1 MTTVTDA
8 ASATI
13 AAVSH
18 AASSG
23 GDTHAMV
30 SKIIFQLLIAFV
42 AAKFVGF
49 IFKKM
54 KQPAVIGELLAGIIL
69 GPYVLNVLQL
79 NDPSMHL
86 TFEVIAEVAVILL
99 LFSIGLETKLSDLTK
114 VGVKAFWVAV
124 GGVILP
130 FVLGY
135 IYMRL
140 TGSNNIKSMFMGAI
154 MVATSVGI
162 TARILKDLNFMSEEV
177 SRVVLGAAVIDDIL
191 GLIVL
196 SVVSGLAEKGSISL
210 PAVIATI
217 LVIIIFL
224 LLFTL
229 GGVHFNKKFGYS
241 IGTFKAR
248 NAPLIAGSVV
258 CFTYAVVAVQ
268 IGLAA
273 IVGAFMAGV
282 VMAERESEYEIKQKL
297 EIFEDVLV
305 VFFFIIMG
313 AKVNVM
319 AFTEPVIIITGLV
332 ITVIAFAGKLIGCWL
347 PVMNMGFKKASFIGM
362 AMVPRGEVG
371 IIIAAF
377 ALAKGIIDE
386 RFYGIAIFMVLLTTI
401 IPPFVLE
408 PMIKG
413 MKKDGKKI

>member
-1 MTTVTDA
+1 MTVADA
-8 ASATI
+8 AASTV

-18 AASSG
+18 AVSAG

-42 AAKFVGF
+42 VAKLVGYL
-49 IFKKM
+49 FKKM
-54 KQPAVIGELLAGIIL
+54 KQPVVIGELLAGIIL

-79 NDPSMHL
+79 NEPAMHL

-114 VGVKAFWVAV
+114 VGLKAFLVAV

-130 FVLGY
+130 FVFGY
-135 IYMRL
+135 LYMVF
-140 TGSNNIKSMFMGAI
+140 TGHNNIMSMFMGAI

-162 TARILKDLNFMSEEV
+162 TARILKDLNFMSEEA
-177 SRVVLGAAVIDDIL
+177 SRIVLGAAVIDDIL

-196 SVVSGLAEKGSISL
+196 SVVSGLAEKGTISL
-210 PAVIATI
+210 PAIIITV
-217 LVIIIFL
+217 LVIVVFL

-229 GGVHFNKKFGYS
+229 GGVHFNKKYGYS
-241 IGTFKAR
+241 IGNIKSR
-248 NAPLIAGSVV
+248 NAPLVAGSIV

-282 VMAERESEYEIKQKL
+282 VMAERESEFEIKEKL
-297 EIFEDVLV
+297 EILEDILV

-313 AKVNVM
+313 AKVNVF
-319 AFTEPVIIITGLV
+319 AFTEPIIIFTGLV
-332 ITVIAFAGKLIGCWL
+332 LTVLAFAGKLIGCSL
-347 PVMNMGFKKASFIGM
+347 PVINLGMRKASFVGM
-362 AMVPRGEVG
+362 AMTPRGEVG

-377 ALAKGIIDE
+377 ALSKGIIDDK
-386 RFYGIAIFMVLLTTI
+386 FYGIAIIMVLLTTL
-401 IPPFVLE
+401 IPPFILE
-408 PMIKG
+408 PMIRG
-413 MKKDGKKI
+413 LKKNHS